1 MKATNPVGI
10 IVDPASLYL
19 NPGTTRQLRAEFD
32 PLDYYDQRVT
42 WSSDKPGIA
51 KVSSTGV
58 VTAVSPGTA
67 TIKAKTKIGGKP
79 STCAVT
85 VGYGKALSETRY
97 HFYGI
102 GNDAY
107 PGDLELKSCV
117 NDVEIMADAVGPEG
131 ADFYTHLHGVNQDR
145 DGILSMLYDMMTNPD
160 ADEDDVSVFYYS
172 GHGVMSDTKTWRGA
186 LVGTDMGLVT
196 VDEVQYYL
204 DRTPGTIVV
213 ILASCLSGQFITS
226 KSVSPALQKA
236 QVAAFGD
243 AWINSFASSKTVTSK
258 ALTTSPQKS
267 RFKILTAAEAMES
280 SWGADSV
287 YGYGWFTKWAAGG
300 IGRVANSETGTS
312 TAGPLA
318 ADADHNNA
326 VTLNEL
332 YNYVKTNL
340 PLDDEYAWWTP
351 FMQQH
356 VQVWPANDITAI
368 VNKNA

>member
-1 MKATNPVGI
+1 
-10 IVDPASLYL
+10 
-19 NPGTTRQLRAEFD
+19 
-32 PLDYYDQRVT
+32 
-42 WSSDKPGIA
+42 
-51 KVSSTGV
+51 
-58 VTAVSPGTA
+58 
-67 TIKAKTKIGGKP
+67 
-79 STCAVT
+79 
-85 VGYGKALSETRY
+85 
-97 HFYGI
+97 
-102 GNDAY
+102 
-107 PGDLELKSCV
+107 
-117 NDVEIMADAVGPEG
+117 MADAVGPEG
-131 ADFYTHLHGVNQDR
+131 ADFYPHLHGVNQDR

-213 ILASCLSGQFITS
+213 ILDSCLSGQFITS

-267 RFKILTAAEAMES
+267 RFKILTAREAMES

-300 IGRVANSETGTS
+300 FAASPTAKGDFHRRPARRGRGSQQRRHAERAVQLRQDQPAPWTMNTPGGPRSCAARSGVARERHNRDREQERLIQFQTRKRPRHM
-312 TAGPLA
+312 AGGA
-318 ADADHNNA
+318 ADSKRILRIWALRSRA
-326 VTLNEL
+326 R
-332 YNYVKTNL
+332 
-340 PLDDEYAWWTP
+340 
-351 FMQQH
+351 
-356 VQVWPANDITAI
+356 
-368 VNKNA
+368 